1 VIGYYFLT
9 QNIKKKKKE
18 KEEEEEEE
26 EEQEEEEEEEEE
38 TAPLTLLFNFFQK
51 HTKIRG

>member
-1 VIGYYFLT
+1 VIGYYLLT

-18 KEEEEEEE
+18 KEEEEEE
-26 EEQEEEEEEEEE
+26 QEEEEEEE